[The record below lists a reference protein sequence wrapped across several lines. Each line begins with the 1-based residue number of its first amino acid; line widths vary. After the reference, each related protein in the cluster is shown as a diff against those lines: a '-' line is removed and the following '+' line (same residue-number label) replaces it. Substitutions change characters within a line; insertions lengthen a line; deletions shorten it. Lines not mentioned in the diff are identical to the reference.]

1 MVRQVRVL
9 VVSFNRCWPIYAQE
23 LVTANQCFLY
33 LSWFF
38 LSLRVLFLVKSYV
51 QAEAGTL
58 IF

>member
-1 MVRQVRVL
+1 MVRQVKVL
-9 VVSFNRCWPIYAQE
+9 VVSFNRCWPME

-51 QAEAGTL
+51 QAEAGIL